1 MNKNTNIIKPNLRY
15 RPYMIDEVV
24 RIVNPKQRDL
34 YVKHEVYPIDIY
46 PSVDREGKD
55 VTVYIFLKSE
65 TQDLY
70 QKWLEHTLE

>member
-1 MNKNTNIIKPNLRY
+1 MNKKDYIIKPNLKY

-46 PSVDREGKD
+46 PSVDKDGKD
-55 VTVYIFLKSE
+55 ITVYIFLKEE
-65 TQDLY
+65 TQNLY
-70 QKWLEHTLE
+70 QKWCDRTLG